1 METRESRSEYGF
13 HRFQDCLMLRQ
24 NEAFSS
30 SVSFLPRR
38 TLSWSGVLLQIRR
51 HSKRLDGCAR
61 YTHSPYLDNTA
72 LLYFPDHPHR
82 HRRIS
87 DTFFKPHFIG
97 SQSELASL
105 RKFSSWQIRCF
116 RHVSTL
122 QHQCQRSIR
131 RPFAWFLAGKLLR
144 PYSIHSMAYHA
155 NIIIN
160 QVVPAWP
167 RAASDSATV
176 RCRA

>member
-1 METRESRSEYGF
+1 MKSLESRSEHGF
-13 HRFQDCLMLRQ
+13 HRFQDCLLSHQ
-24 NEAFSS
+24 NEVFSS

-51 HSKRLDGCAR
+51 HSKPLDRCTR
-61 YTHSPYLDNTA
+61 YTHSPYLDSTA
-72 LLYFPDHPHR
+72 LLYFPDRPHR
-82 HRRIS
+82 YRRIS
-87 DTFFKPHFIG
+87 GTLSKPHFIEF
-97 SQSELASL
+97 QSELASL
-105 RKFSSWQIRCF
+105 RKPSSWQIRYF

-122 QHQCQRSIR
+122 QHQCQRSNQ
-131 RPFAWFLAGKLLR
+131 RPCAWFLAGKLLR

-176 RCRA
+176 RCGS